1 LTSVF
6 APGELPATPHV
17 WIVQQRRWKIGLC
30 QNARTHIPRLLAAAT
45 LSPSQR
51 FGGLLHL
58 GTIWWPPLVG
68 SVMFHAACVAAILE
82 PQWLPVFI
90 AVQLA
95 LFVTAHA
102 EQLVHLRIGQRFV
115 RGSAVP
121 LRRFLVDFLNLSIL
135 ILRLE
140 IANIGVWNWRPLMRR
155 NEALR
160 WTPTGAIA
168 TRGRPSVSSVP
179 R

>member
-1 LTSVF
+1 V
-6 APGELPATPHV
+6 
-17 WIVQQRRWKIGLC
+17 
-30 QNARTHIPRLLAAAT
+30 
-45 LSPSQR
+45 
-51 FGGLLHL
+51 LHL

-68 SVMFHAACVAAILE
+68 SVMFNAAVVAAVLE
-82 PQWLPVFI
+82 PQRLPLFI
-90 AVQLA
+90 AVQLS
-95 LFVTAHA
+95 LFVAAHA
-102 EQLVHLRIGQRFV
+102 EQLVHLRIGQRSV
-115 RGSAVP
+115 RGSTVP
-121 LRRFLVDFLNLSIL
+121 LRRFLADFLNLSIL

-168 TRGRPSVSSVP
+168 TRGHPSVSSAP